1 MCATANYRAIR
12 QIFTLDNF
20 IHRKQ
25 IKLNNNQKQKKKKID
40 EVKNNQ
46 KTKALLYIQIKTLP
60 AEHQ

>member
-25 IKLNNNQKQKKKKID
+25 IKLSNN
-40 EVKNNQ
+40 
-46 KTKALLYIQIKTLP
+46 
-60 AEHQ
+60 